1 MAQPLEETE
10 DSSAAVTWLLT
21 TSESAYTKAAGMNAA
36 TVEKEDGDEEGQFH
50 VAAAS
55 ELGEGRLVWIASSEF
70 LDDNVNAMVSGA
82 NGNLLMNAVDWM
94 AGQEETI
101 SIRSKSLDE
110 DGLTVTGA
118 ENSLWS
124 AVMIGLI
131 PAALIALGIVICIR
145 RKRR

>member
-1 MAQPLEETE
+1 MR
-10 DSSAAVTWLLT
+10 
-21 TSESAYTKAAGMNAA
+21 
-36 TVEKEDGDEEGQFH
+36 
-50 VAAAS
+50 
-55 ELGEGRLVWIASSEF
+55 EGRLVWIASSEF
-70 LDDNVNAMVSGA
+70 LDHNVNAMVSGA

-124 AVMIGLI
+124 AVMIGIL

>member
-1 MAQPLEETE
+1 M
-10 DSSAAVTWLLT
+10 W
-21 TSESAYTKAAGMNAA
+21 N
-36 TVEKEDGDEEGQFH
+36 
-50 VAAAS
+50 
-55 ELGEGRLVWIASSEF
+55 ASSEF

-124 AVMIGLI
+124 AVMIGIL

>member
-1 MAQPLEETE
+1 M
-10 DSSAAVTWLLT
+10 
-21 TSESAYTKAAGMNAA
+21 
-36 TVEKEDGDEEGQFH
+36 
-50 VAAAS
+50 
-55 ELGEGRLVWIASSEF
+55 WIASSEF
-70 LDDNVNAMVSGA
+70 LDDNVDAMVSGA
-82 NGNLLMNAVDWM
+82 NGNLMMNAVDWM

-101 SIRSKSLDE
+101 SIRAKSLDE

>member
-1 MAQPLEETE
+1 M
-10 DSSAAVTWLLT
+10 
-21 TSESAYTKAAGMNAA
+21 
-36 TVEKEDGDEEGQFH
+36 
-50 VAAAS
+50 
-55 ELGEGRLVWIASSEF
+55 WIASSEF

-124 AVMIGLI
+124 VVMIGIL

>member
-1 MAQPLEETE
+1 M
-10 DSSAAVTWLLT
+10 
-21 TSESAYTKAAGMNAA
+21 
-36 TVEKEDGDEEGQFH
+36 
-50 VAAAS
+50 
-55 ELGEGRLVWIASSEF
+55 WIASSEF

-124 AVMIGLI
+124 AVMIGII
-131 PAALIALGIVICIR
+131 PVALIALGIVICIR

>member
-21 TSESAYTKAAGMNAA
+21 TSESASMPKAWRANAA

-70 LDDNVNAMVSGA
+70 LDDNVNAMVSGN
-82 NGNLLMNAVDWM
+82 NGNLLSERRLMW
-94 AGQEETI
+94 
-101 SIRSKSLDE
+101 SL
-110 DGLTVTGA
+110 
-118 ENSLWS
+118 
-124 AVMIGLI
+124 I
-131 PAALIALGIVICIR
+131 
-145 RKRR
+145 

>member
-1 MAQPLEETE
+1 
-10 DSSAAVTWLLT
+10 
-21 TSESAYTKAAGMNAA
+21 MNSP

-124 AVMIGLI
+124 AVMIGIL

>member
-1 MAQPLEETE
+1 M
-10 DSSAAVTWLLT
+10 
-21 TSESAYTKAAGMNAA
+21 
-36 TVEKEDGDEEGQFH
+36 
-50 VAAAS
+50 
-55 ELGEGRLVWIASSEF
+55 WIASSEF

-124 AVMIGLI
+124 AVMIGIL